1 MSTTTV
7 SRRVIFTKMKKTRK
21 PRVPLPRRPSPSDE
35 MVGEQAKPFV
45 FLGGTVPRAV
55 PASPWWQKA
64 LRPAAIALGVLVC
77 GACAYFLANQS
88 SRPSYDRGAETR
100 ASAASSTSGGARP
113 SRVRIAQS
121 SAYPGGDSVVEPI
134 VLSNRAAP
142 TDASFRATAYVRKKV
157 SLPNISGN
165 CVVSD
170 SGSRDIGECL
180 RRQLEP

>member
-35 MVGEQAKPFV
+35 MIGEEAKPFV
-45 FLGGTVPRAV
+45 FHGGTVPRPV
-55 PASPWWQKA
+55 TVGPWWQKA
-64 LRPAAIALGVLVC
+64 LRPAAISLGVLVC
-77 GACAYFLANQS
+77 AAGAYFLS
-88 SRPSYDRGAETR
+88 SQTSRSSYDRGTEAR
-100 ASAASSTSGGARP
+100 AAAASSSVGAGR

-121 SAYPGGDSVVEPI
+121 SAYPGGEAAVEPV

-142 TDASFRATAYVRKKV
+142 TDESFRATAYVRKKV

-165 CVVSD
+165 CVVGE
-170 SGSRDIGECL
+170 SGGRDIGECL
-180 RRQLEP
+180 RRQMEP